1 MCLLHRIRM
10 LMGGGDEVAGA
21 AAPVGLTVG
30 GFVPCR
36 GVNFA
41 KQLQNQLKTLGRAG
55 RKEL

>member
-1 MCLLHRIRM
+1 M